1 MTLTAVHTFIADFKI
16 SKLEF
21 AKRDDIK
28 KIVALINIKQ

>member
-1 MTLTAVHTFIADFKI
+1 MTLTAVHTFIAEFKI

-28 KIVALINIKQ
+28 KIVALINIK